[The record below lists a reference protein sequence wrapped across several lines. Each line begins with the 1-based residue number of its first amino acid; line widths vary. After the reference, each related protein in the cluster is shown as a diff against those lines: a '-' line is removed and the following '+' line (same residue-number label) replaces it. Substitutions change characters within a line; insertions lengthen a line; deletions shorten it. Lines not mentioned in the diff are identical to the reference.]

1 MEFIRTIRNRM
12 QTRKQEDLHRLAEET
27 IEIKDF
33 ADNLYFAYEGVPYVP
48 IDKEWTSVEI
58 LNELA
63 ILRENFI
70 NAKMKE
76 NGIRVAAL

>member
-58 LNELA
+58 LKELA